1 MKSPGAYAKARILAL
16 VAALEKYH
24 QFQETDSLHRIRVEI
39 KKYKTLL
46 LVLGFADRK
55 FDAHEHY
62 LPLRNI
68 FRKAGQIRQPS
79 VMLEL
84 MMANRLEGLPVERL
98 GNVGKARDRFR
109 ADTPFFMTE
118 IAKLGKRMKPRWK
131 KLRRKDITG
140 YIKATRKQV
149 KNALV
154 PRLKPAQLHTTR
166 KRVKQLIY
174 LGRLSRRLDAKELR
188 FYKDLDAAI
197 GTLHD
202 KESLLEFLLSL
213 PRRAV
218 TTPIR
223 LLRRQIAEDRKAV
236 AALAG
241 RQYAG

>member
-1 MKSPGAYAKARILAL
+1 MKSPGAYAKARIFAMT
-16 VAALEKYH
+16 AALEKYH

-62 LPLRNI
+62 LSLRNI

-98 GNVGKARDRFR
+98 GDVGKARDRFR

-118 IAKLGKRMKPRWK
+118 IAKLGKNMKPHWK

-149 KNALV
+149 KSALV
-154 PRLKPAQLHTTR
+154 PRLKAAQLHTTR

-174 LGRLSRRLDAKELR
+174 LSRVSHRLGRKELR
-188 FYKDLDAAI
+188 FCKELDAAI

-213 PRRAV
+213 PRRTV
-218 TTPIR
+218 TSPIQ
-223 LLRRQIAEDRKAV
+223 LLRRQITEDRKAV
-236 AALAG
+236 GTLA
-241 RQYAG
+241 RMYYAR